1 MYDKSLVTKERLAEL
16 RVKRDAMRGERF
28 AEAEKVIGKEGADAL
43 KYLYDIYGEGMYLWL
58 ARLWDPKIGGFYYS
72 NSARD
77 TEGLLPDVESTAQA
91 LGFMETSGLIS
102 SKGKTWPSALPE
114 NMRAPAR
121 EFAKGLQDPDGYF
134 YHPQWGKDITV
145 SRRGRDLGWGLS
157 LVRNLGGKTNYPAP
171 TDKKE
176 ENVNPTDLL
185 PDHLKSIDNFR
196 AYLAT
201 QDLMH
206 KSYSVGNLMQA
217 QIGQIKA
224 AGKEFVDELVS
235 WYTVNQNTELGLW
248 QDEVCYH
255 STNGLMKVALA
266 ISAVDVKFPNAE
278 NAIKSAVEV
287 ILSDKPDPQIT
298 SFYNPWI
305 TIKLL
310 LDNLTKFGEPQK
322 AERIRAEILAKAPA
336 MIRNTA
342 DKVIAFRKEDGSF
355 SYSPNGGTYR
365 SQGALVANPK
375 ANEGDVNG
383 NGLASTGVIRNV
395 CSALGIPVIPFFTVE
410 DSEFFFE
417 LIDASYSSKKLY
429 PKLESK

>member
-16 RVKRDAMRGERF
+16 KVKRDAMRGEHF
-28 AEAEKVIGKEGADAL
+28 AEVEKALGKECADAME
-43 KYLYDIYGEGMYLWL
+43 YLYSIYNEGMYLWL
-58 ARLWDPKIGGFYYS
+58 AGLWDPKIGGFYYS

-91 LGFMETSGLIS
+91 FGFMETAGLIS

-145 SRRGRDLGWGLS
+145 SRRGRDLSWALS
-157 LVRNLGGKTNYPAP
+157 LVRNLGGTTNYLAP
-171 TDKKE
+171 TDKKDQ
-176 ENVNPTDLL
+176 NTDPTTLL
-185 PDHLKSIDNFR
+185 PDHLRTIENFR
-196 AYLAT
+196 AYLADK
-201 QDLMH
+201 DLMH

-217 QIGQIKA
+217 QINQIKA

-235 WYTVNQNTELGLW
+235 WYTVNQNAELGLW

-255 STNGLMKVALA
+255 ATNGLMKVALA

-310 LDNLTKFGEPQK
+310 LDNLTKFGEPEK
-322 AERIRAEILAKAPA
+322 SARLRAEILAKAPA

-342 DKVIAFRKEDGSF
+342 DKVVKFRKDDGSF
-355 SYSPNGGTYR
+355 SYSPNGGTHR
-365 SQGALVANPK
+365 SQGALVADPK
-375 ANEGDVNG
+375 AKEGDVNG

-395 CSALGIPVIPFFTVE
+395 CAALEIPVIPFFTVE

-417 LIDASYSSKKLY
+417 LIDASYSSDKINPPIVL
-429 PKLESK
+429 